1 MNSPA
6 PLPPDQL
13 QQLAGEY
20 VLGTLS
26 AARRQEVEA
35 RMRTDTALRD
45 AVQAWQTR
53 LLPLTRLA
61 APVVPSQALWPRIE
75 RSLAA
80 LPARRMATPVA
91 AAASGADGSTMLQ
104 RWWMSLGL
112 WRGAAGLSFAASL
125 LMGVLLFTRM
135 NAPPPTPQFMVV
147 LAAPQGNTPGFVMQ
161 ASSARRVQLIPLGV
175 VQLPPDKALEL
186 WTHVDGAKPATSLG
200 LIKPGQP
207 IELRLD
213 QFAIKPDMP
222 FAISLEPPTGSPTG
236 QPTGPVLYAG
246 KAVKI

>member
-1 MNSPA
+1 MANNA
-6 PLPPDQL
+6 PLIPLTAAQV
-13 QQLAGEY
+13 QTLAGGY

-26 AARRQEVEA
+26 AARRQEVEQ
-35 RMRTDTALRD
+35 RMQVEPLLRE
-45 AVQAWQTR
+45 AVRAWEA
-53 LLPLTRLA
+53 RLA
-61 APVVPSQALWPRIE
+61 PLNALADPVTPSSALWPRIE
-75 RSLAA
+75 RSVTVQTSS
-80 LPARRMATPVA
+80 ARRSA
-91 AAASGADGSTMLQ
+91 AVTESAFQ
-104 RWWMSLGL
+104 RWWMSLSL
-112 WRGAAGLSFAASL
+112 WRGATGLSFAASL
-125 LMGVLLFTRM
+125 LMGVLLFTRV